1 MARATVY
8 NNITCAESIEQ
19 ILPENMEL
27 IKDFLAYMHSLDRSD
42 NTIYQYQKDLEIF
55 FVYNMQHN
63 DNKRFTDITKR
74 ELVRFQNHALTEWRW
89 SPKRIRTVKSALSSL
104 SNYIEDILDDEYP
117 GFRNIISKIESPANV
132 PVLEKSVFTDTELQG
147 LLNHLTA
154 TREYRKAA
162 TLALAMYSGRRKS
175 ELLRFKT
182 EYFTDDNIIFN
193 TFWKTPEKV
202 KTKGRGS
209 KGKQI
214 NLYVLKSGFEPYLKR
229 WMNERR
235 RKGIESPWLFPNSR
249 DHSKAMT
256 ITTLDDWADEFT
268 EYLHK
273 DFYWHSMRHYFT
285 TMMARAEVPDS
296 VIQDIISWDSA
307 DMVRLYTD
315 ISTDENIGRYFGEGR
330 LKKSKYAV

>member
-8 NNITCAESIEQ
+8 NNITSAESIEQ

-42 NTIYQYQKDLEIF
+42 NTIYHYHKDLEVF

-63 DNKRFTDITKR
+63 GNKRFTDITKR
-74 ELVRFQNHALTEWRW
+74 ELVRFQNHALTEWGW
-89 SPKRIRTVKSALSSL
+89 SPKRIRAVKSALSSM
-104 SNYIEDILDDEYP
+104 SNYIENILDEEYP
-117 GFRNIISKIESPANV
+117 TFRNIINKIESPANV
-132 PVLEKSVFTDTELQG
+132 PVREKSVFTDAELQG

-154 TREYRKAA
+154 RREYKKAA
-162 TLALAMYSGRRKS
+162 MLALAMYSGRRKS
-175 ELLRFKT
+175 ELLRFKA
-182 EYFTDDNIIFN
+182 EYFTDDNVIFD
-193 TFWKTPEKV
+193 TFWKTPELV

-214 NLYVLKSGFEPYLKR
+214 NLYVLKSGFEPYLRK
-229 WMNERR
+229 WMNQRR
-235 RKGIESPWLFPNSR
+235 REGITSPWLFPNFR
-249 DHSKAMT
+249 DPNRTMIIKTM
-256 ITTLDDWADEFT
+256 DDWAKEFT

-330 LKKSKYAV
+330 MKKSKYAV